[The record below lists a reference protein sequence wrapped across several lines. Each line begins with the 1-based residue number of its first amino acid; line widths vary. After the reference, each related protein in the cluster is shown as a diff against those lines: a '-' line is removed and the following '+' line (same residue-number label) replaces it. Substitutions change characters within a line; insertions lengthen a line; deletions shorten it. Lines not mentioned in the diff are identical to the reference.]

1 MMDSVQTHP
10 ERHDSQRVRRTVLSI
25 ACALFAIPLVAMLL
39 TNEVNW
45 GFGDFVAWGA
55 LLAGASAAFLWSIGR
70 LPRKTWF
77 AAGFAIAAIF
87 IFIWAELAVGVFTSL
102 GS

>member
-39 TNEVNW
+39 TNEVN
-45 GFGDFVAWGA
+45 
-55 LLAGASAAFLWSIGR
+55 
-70 LPRKTWF
+70 
-77 AAGFAIAAIF
+77 
-87 IFIWAELAVGVFTSL
+87 
-102 GS
+102 